1 MIERLLENWLD
12 SASER
17 SYQPVF
23 VQMLAADGYRIL
35 HSTRH
40 CLLEYGKD
48 VLAIAP
54 DGVGCAFQ
62 LKGDPKGRM
71 KVDEF
76 RKSIQPQLVQL
87 LAQRPSYPGFP
98 KAPYRAYLVSNGQF
112 EEEVQIAAREMEGYL
127 ATLELWSRGHLMDAC
142 LKHAKTL
149 WPGELT
155 DSRTLLEL
163 YLASPSEMLSLDLL
177 ESLLNAMLHL
187 DEKATSFNLQELRR
201 AAASAAW
208 LTGIVLSRFEEA
220 ENHYAVIQGWTLC
233 YCYLLA
239 ARGKH
244 SPNNLTPLSTT
255 LELIEGQLLDALI
268 DMWQEIRERK
278 HFVEGNP
285 IPDPEVAGWRGGVIL
300 GVMASLA
307 IANQISP
314 VLDDDSATKLSQFLS
329 KPPVR
334 LELWGEA
341 AVAHLVPWLIWLR
354 KTDPTLRPD
363 DEIALMVDAVITRN
377 QSNSANALPNPYYT
391 FEQLAR
397 HRHLAHRNTEPSPWV
412 KEDFS
417 GSAYTA
423 IPLMHLLVR
432 TMQKQRCR
440 ALWPAFSKLSHLN
453 LVFDHPWHYCL
464 LKASTGVAET
474 FIYPISYKWDDL
486 RSDALSDTTE
496 SNAIPPELSDKP
508 WLLALWWQVAPQRF
522 TVPAVNALVA
532 KVLPG
537 WGT

>member
-1 MIERLLENWLD
+1 MIEKLLENWLD

-23 VQMLAADGYRIL
+23 VQMLVADGYRVL
-35 HSTRH
+35 HSSRH

-48 VLAIAP
+48 ILAIAP

-98 KAPYRAYLVSNGQF
+98 REPHRAYLVSNGQF
-112 EEEVQIAAREMEGYL
+112 EEEVQIAAREMDGYL
-127 ATLELWSRGHLMDAC
+127 AKLELWSRGHLLDAC
-142 LKHAKTL
+142 LRHAKTL

-163 YLASPSEMLSLDLL
+163 YLASPSEILRINLL
-177 ESLLNAMLHL
+177 ESLLNAMLNL
-187 DEKATSFNLQELRR
+187 DAEAALFNPMELRR
-201 AAASAAW
+201 AIASAAW
-208 LTGIVLSRFEEA
+208 LTGIVLSRFEQS
-220 ENHYAVIQGWTLC
+220 ENHYAIIQGWTLC

-239 ARGKH
+239 AESKH
-244 SPNNLTPLSTT
+244 SPNNTSQLATT

-268 DMWQEIRERK
+268 DLWQEIRVRK
-278 HFVEGNP
+278 HFVEGTP
-285 IPDPEVAGWRGGVIL
+285 MPDPEVAGWRAGILL
-300 GVMASLA
+300 GVMSSLA
-307 IANQISP
+307 IANQVST
-314 VLDDDSATKLSQFLS
+314 VLDDNSATELSQFLS
-329 KPPVR
+329 SPPVKP
-334 LELWGEA
+334 ELWGEA
-341 AVAHLVPWLIWLR
+341 AVANLVPWLLWRR
-354 KTDPTLRPD
+354 KKDPTLQPD
-363 DEIALMVDAVITRN
+363 FEVALLADAVITRN
-377 QSNSANALPNPYYT
+377 QRNSATALPNPYYT

-397 HRHLAHRNTEPSPWV
+397 HRLLGHRNTELSPWER
-412 KEDFS
+412 EDFA

-432 TMQKQRCR
+432 TKQKQRCR
-440 ALWPAFSKLSHLN
+440 ALWPTFSKLSHLR
-453 LVFDHPWHYCL
+453 LAFDHPWHYFL

-474 FIYPISYKWDDL
+474 FIYPITCKWDEL
-486 RSDALSDTTE
+486 RNEALSDTVE
-496 SNAIPPELSDKP
+496 SDSIPSKLSDKP

-522 TVPAVNALVA
+522 TAPAVRTFIA
-532 KVLPG
+532 KLLPG
-537 WGT
+537 WGS